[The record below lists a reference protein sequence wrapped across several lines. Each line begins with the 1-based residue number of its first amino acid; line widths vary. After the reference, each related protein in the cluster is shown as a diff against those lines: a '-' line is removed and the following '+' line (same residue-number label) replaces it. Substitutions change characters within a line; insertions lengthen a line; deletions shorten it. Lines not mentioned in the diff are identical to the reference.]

1 MIRPALLNVLLVM
14 PEKMSAWNLSAYID
28 HLNNNKQKT
37 NRYQVALW
45 AKMVY
50 PLACLVMVIL
60 ALPFALL
67 PQRTSGV
74 SAQALLGI
82 MLGVAYQI
90 LNRVFAHLGLLN
102 DWPPLL
108 SALLPTLL
116 FLLAGLVMLRLVAQR

>member
-1 MIRPALLNVLLVM
+1 M
-14 PEKMSAWNLSAYID
+14 SAYID

-74 SAQALLGI
+74 SAKALLGI

-116 FLLAGLVMLRLVAQR
+116 FLLAGLIMLQLVARR